1 LIDKGVLK
9 MGEEITNKAIGIG
22 VSLLVIAIIIP
33 LALRTLAEAN
43 VTGVDPTVITI
54 MTVLLPIL
62 AIIGLALYFIPRRN

>member
-1 LIDKGVLK
+1 

-22 VSLLVIAIIIP
+22 VSLLVIAIVIP

-43 VTGVDPTVITI
+43 VTGVDPTVVTI
-54 MTVLLPIL
+54 LTVLLPIL

>member
-1 LIDKGVLK
+1 

-22 VSLLVIAIIIP
+22 VSLLVIAIVIP

-43 VTGVDPTVITI
+43 VTGVDSTVVTI
-54 MTVLLPIL
+54 LTVLLPIL